1 MPLDERGKI
10 AAAQIA
16 FYAPIAGL
24 TLYLV
29 FRYALRRD
37 AGWLFLSLFS
47 FSMFDVHFILISSNP
62 LSSKNCRRRCPA
74 CGPITDA
81 R

>member
-10 AAAQIA
+10 AAAQLA
-16 FYAPIAGL
+16 FYAPVAGL

-37 AGWLFLSLFS
+37 AGWLFLALFS
-47 FSMFDVHFILISSNP
+47 LSMSDVHYNLAISDPNVQQELQEAQSCLQPN
-62 LSSKNCRRRCPA
+62 
-74 CGPITDA
+74 
-81 R
+81 

>member
-10 AAAQIA
+10 AAAQLA
-16 FYAPIAGL
+16 FYVPIAGL

-37 AGWLFLSLFS
+37 AGWLFLALFS
-47 FSMFDVHFILISSNP
+47 LSMS
-62 LSSKNCRRRCPA
+62 
-74 CGPITDA
+74 
-81 R
+81 